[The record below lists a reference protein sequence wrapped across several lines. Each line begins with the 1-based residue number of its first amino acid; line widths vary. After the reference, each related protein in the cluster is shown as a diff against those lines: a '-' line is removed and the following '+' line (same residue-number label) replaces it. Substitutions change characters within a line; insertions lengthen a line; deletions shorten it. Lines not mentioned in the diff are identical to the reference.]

1 MGGMVTMSIFYLQ
14 FIPMHWT
21 KPKQQK
27 NSFKKRGAKTMG
39 DVMVAASIFYIQ
51 SMIHH
56 KGTLM
61 KFNLS

>member
-1 MGGMVTMSIFYLQ
+1 
-14 FIPMHWT
+14 
-21 KPKQQK
+21 
-27 NSFKKRGAKTMG
+27 MG

-61 KFNLS
+61 EFNLS

>member
-1 MGGMVTMSIFYLQ
+1 MGAMVTMSIFYLQ
-14 FIPMHWT
+14 FIPMHRT

-27 NSFKKRGAKTMG
+27 YSLKKRGAKTMG

>member
-14 FIPMHWT
+14 FIAMHWT
-21 KPKQQK
+21 KPKKQK
-27 NSFKKRGAKTMG
+27 YSFKKGGAKTMG